1 MKKSWLK
8 WLVIGLLAVI
18 VFVVGIPII
27 INECYKANSGYI
39 TMWSAADVLSYYGAI
54 ITSAGAAIGIYVSL
68 RYSHKQY
75 REDKCRDVLP
85 YFAINILGRKCVNP
99 FDLGWYDNED
109 GVGEKESEAKD
120 ALTYSEF
127 SYDECFFV
135 FKSEKIECN
144 RKLSKEQEDAR
155 RIGMTGEDRGEFGEI
170 WISDKKYIPMKA
182 INVGN
187 GCAINTTV
195 TIKAIGKDMV
205 ATSIPVSIPVG
216 EEFYTGLLFCI
227 AEEIAGEY
235 DYIMRYY
242 DIYGNLYEHHKTI
255 TIRCGKNNC
264 SVEIARDTSHVWIE
278 KRT

>member
-1 MKKSWLK
+1 MKKPQIK
-8 WLVIGLLAVI
+8 WVVIGLLAVI
-18 VFVVGIPII
+18 IFVIGVPII
-27 INECYKANSGYI
+27 INESYKANSGYM
-39 TMWSAADVLSYYGAI
+39 TMWGAADMLSYYGAI

-75 REDKCRDVLP
+75 REDKRRDVLP

-99 FDLGWYDNED
+99 FDLGWYDDED
-109 GVGEKESEAKD
+109 GVREKESEAKE
-120 ALTYSEF
+120 ALTYREF

-135 FKSEKIECN
+135 FKSEKIECI

-155 RIGMTGEDRGEFGEI
+155 RIGMTGEDHGEFGEI
-170 WISDKKYIPMKA
+170 WKSDKKYIPMKA

-195 TIKAIGKDMV
+195 TIKPIGKDV
-205 ATSIPVSIPVG
+205 GATSIPVSIPVG
-216 EEFYTGLLFCI
+216 EGIYTGLLFYI
-227 AEEIAGEY
+227 DKDISGKY

-242 DIYGNLYEHHKTI
+242 DIYGNLYEHRKTI
-255 TIRCGKNNC
+255 TIRCSKNNC